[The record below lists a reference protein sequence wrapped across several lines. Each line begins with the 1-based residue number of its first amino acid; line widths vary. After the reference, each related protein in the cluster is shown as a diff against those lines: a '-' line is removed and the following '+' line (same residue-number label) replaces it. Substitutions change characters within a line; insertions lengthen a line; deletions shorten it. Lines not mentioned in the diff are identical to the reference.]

1 MGFLTKAEKREM
13 NKAAWAAKNEEKR
26 AQWELEKKVERAPI
40 GTKDG
45 NKQRIA
51 EFKNRLLS
59 ATVGETMIRKLIEIA
74 QDDDHPGQMAAL
86 KMAIDRIVPASIFE
100 EKKDL
105 HERPT
110 IQISFS
116 NIGQPKPIET
126 IDG

>member
-74 QDDDHPGQMAAL
+74 QNNDHPGQMAAL
-86 KMAIDRIVPASIFE
+86 KMCCDRIIPLSVFE
-100 EKKDL
+100 DKKDM

-116 NIGQPKPIET
+116 GISDTKKA
-126 IDG
+126 DVVDV